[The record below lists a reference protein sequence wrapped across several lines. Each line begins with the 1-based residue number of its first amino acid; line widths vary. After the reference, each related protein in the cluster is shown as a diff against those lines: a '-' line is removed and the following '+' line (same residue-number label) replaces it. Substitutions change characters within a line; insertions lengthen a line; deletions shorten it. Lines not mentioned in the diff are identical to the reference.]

1 MSNMSALA
9 LIGVL
14 SILCQ
19 WSAWRLK
26 IPAILPLL
34 IVGMV
39 VGPGLGWLQPDA
51 VFGDILFPLVSLSV
65 AIILFEGSLTLKM
78 EEIRGH
84 GRMVTNLVSVGVLVT
99 WVSISIVTYLLMDFG
114 WELSALLGALVVV
127 TGPTVIMPMLRSVRP
142 KSNIANIL
150 RWEGIII
157 DPVGALLAVLVY
169 EFIIASQG
177 AGLLHAFQAF
187 GITIGIGFALGYA
200 AGKLLGIALYKGW
213 FPHYL
218 KNVATLAAVLG
229 VFALSNALQHESG
242 LLTVTVMGMVM
253 ANMRNLNLDDILEF
267 KETLSVLL
275 ISGLFIILAARLNTD
290 AFSQLGMPAV
300 VLLAVIIFAVRP
312 LSVWISA
319 FGTQLNFKEKLL
331 LSWIAPRGIVA
342 AAVSALF
349 ALKLQQAGWS
359 DAELLVPLVFLV
371 ILSTVVL
378 QSLTAKPLAHALKLR
393 EPPAHGFLIFG
404 ANATARAIAKA
415 LRDHELPVLLADTN
429 WENIKT
435 ARMENLPVYFGNP
448 TSEHAENNMD
458 MTGIGKVLILSP
470 YKQLN
475 PVVALH
481 YMDWFAS
488 EKIYGLPS
496 TEHDAPARN
505 QLSESYR
512 ERLKLFGKG
521 VTFSKL
527 ASLTFQGA
535 QMKTTAITENFSF
548 TDYQERYGNRAI
560 PMFAI
565 DERKVFHVFTTDH
578 TFEPKPGW
586 QIVALITAD
595 EISEQKAVK
604 QSREKEEKLEKAQK
618 EQQVKDENPKED
630 GK

>member
-14 SILCQ
+14 SIFCQ

-34 IVGMV
+34 LVGML
-39 VGPGLGWLQPDA
+39 VGPGLGWLDPDA
-51 VFGDILFPLVSLSV
+51 VFGDVLFPLVSLSV

-84 GRMVTNLVSVGVLVT
+84 GRMVTNLVGIGVLIT
-99 WVSISIVTYLLMDFG
+99 WVSISVFAYLLLDFG
-114 WELSALLGALVVV
+114 WELAALFGALVVV

-142 KSNIANIL
+142 KANIANIL

-177 AGLLHAFQAF
+177 AGMAHAMQAF
-187 GITIGIGFALGYA
+187 AITIGVGFALGYA
-200 AGKLLGIALYKGW
+200 AGKVLGIALTKGW

-218 KNVATLAAVLG
+218 KNVATLASVLG

-253 ANMRNLNLDDILEF
+253 ANTKNLDLDDILEF

-275 ISGLFIILAARLNTD
+275 ISGLFIILAARLNIET
-290 AFSQLGMPAV
+290 FSQLGMPAV
-300 VLLAVIIFAVRP
+300 VLLAIIIFVVRP
-312 LSVWISA
+312 LSVWFSA
-319 FGTQLNFKEKLL
+319 MGTQLNFKEKAL

-349 ALKLQQAGWS
+349 ALKLQQNGWAE
-359 DAELLVPLVFLV
+359 AELLVPLVFLV
-371 ILSTVVL
+371 IMSTVVL
-378 QSLTAKPLAHALKLR
+378 QSLTAKPFAHLLKLR

-404 ANATARAIAKA
+404 ANVMARRVAKA
-415 LRDHELPVLLADTN
+415 LKDHDLPVLLADTN
-429 WENIKT
+429 WENVKQ

-458 MTGIGKVLILSP
+458 LTGIGRVLIMSP

-481 YMDWFAS
+481 FMDWFS
-488 EKIYGLPS
+488 GEKIFGLPS
-496 TEHDAPARN
+496 NEHDAPARN

-527 ASLTFQGA
+527 ASLAFQGA
-535 QMKTTAITENFSF
+535 QMKTTSLTESF
-548 TDYQERYGNRAI
+548 TFRDYQERYGNRAT
-560 PMFAI
+560 PMFAL
-565 DERKVFHVFTTDH
+565 DDRGFCHVFTSDH
-578 TFEPKPGW
+578 KFEPKAGW
-586 QIVALITAD
+586 HIIALVTVEETAA
-595 EISEQKAVK
+595 EQSVK
-604 QSREKEEKLEKAQK
+604 QVKEKE
-618 EQQVKDENPKED
+618 
-630 GK
+630 

>member
-14 SILCQ
+14 SIMCQ

-34 IVGMV
+34 LVGMV

-51 VFGDILFPLVSLSV
+51 VFGDLLFPLVSLSV
-65 AIILFEGSLTLKM
+65 AIILFEGSLTLKI
-78 EEIRGH
+78 EGIRGH
-84 GRMVTNLVSVGVLVT
+84 GRMVTNLVSIGVLVT
-99 WVSISIVTYLLMDFG
+99 WLSIAMLAYFLMDFG
-114 WELSALLGALVVV
+114 WELAALFGALVVV
-127 TGPTVIMPMLRSVRP
+127 TGPTVIMPMIRSVRP
-142 KSNIANIL
+142 KSNVANIL

-177 AGLLHAFQAF
+177 AGAVQAMEAFA
-187 GITIGIGFALGYA
+187 ITIGVGFALGYA
-200 AGKLLGIALYKGW
+200 AGKLLGVALRKGW

-218 KNVATLAAVLG
+218 KNVATLAMVLG
-229 VFALSNALQHESG
+229 VFALSNAVQHESG

-253 ANMRNLNLDDILEF
+253 ANTRNLDLDDILEF

-275 ISGLFIILAARLNTD
+275 ISGLFIILAARLNME
-290 AFSQLGMPAV
+290 AFSELGMPAV
-300 VLLAVIIFAVRP
+300 ILLAVIIFAVRP

-319 FGTQLNFKEKLL
+319 IGTQLNFKEKLL

-349 ALKLQQAGWS
+349 ALKLQQAGW
-359 DAELLVPLVFLV
+359 AEADLLVPLVFLV

-404 ANATARAIAKA
+404 ANMTARRIAKA
-415 LRDHELPVLLADTN
+415 LKEHDVPVLLADTN
-429 WENIKT
+429 WENIKQG
-435 ARMENLPVYFGNP
+435 RMENLPVYFGNP
-448 TSEHAENNMD
+448 TSDHAENNMD
-458 MTGIGKVLILSP
+458 LKGIGRVLILSP

-481 YMDWFAS
+481 FIDWFS
-488 EKIYGLPS
+488 TDKIFGLPS
-496 TEHDAPARN
+496 NEHEGPARN
-505 QLSESYR
+505 QLSENYR

-535 QMKTTAITENFSF
+535 QMKTTNLTENFSF
-548 TDYQERYGNRAI
+548 VDYQERYGNRAI
-560 PMFAI
+560 PMFAM
-565 DERKVFHVFTTDH
+565 DERKMFHVFTTDH

-586 QIVALITAD
+586 QIIALVTAED
-595 EISEQKAVK
+595 SAAEQAVK
-604 QSREKEEKLEKAQK
+604 QHSDKEES
-618 EQQVKDENPKED
+618 
-630 GK
+630 

>member
-34 IVGMV
+34 LVGMA
-39 VGPGLGWLQPDA
+39 VGPGFGWLQPDA
-51 VFGDILFPLVSLSV
+51 VFGDVLFPLVSLSV
-65 AIILFEGSLTLKM
+65 AIILFEGSLTLKI

-84 GRMVTNLVSVGVLVT
+84 GRMVTHLVSIGMLVT
-99 WVSISIVTYLLMDFG
+99 WLAIALAAFLLMDFG
-114 WELSALLGALVVV
+114 WEMAALFGALVVV

-142 KSNIANIL
+142 KSTIANIL

-157 DPVGALLAVLVY
+157 DPIGALLAVLVY
-169 EFIIASQG
+169 EFIVASQG
-177 AGLLHAFQAF
+177 AGFLHAMQAF
-187 GITIGIGFALGYA
+187 AITIGVGFALGYA
-200 AGKLLGIALYKGW
+200 AGKVLGMALNKGW
-213 FPHYL
+213 LPHYL

-253 ANMRNLNLDDILEF
+253 ANTRNLHLEDILEF

-275 ISGLFIILAARLNTD
+275 ISGLFIILAARLDID
-290 AFSQLGMPAV
+290 AFSQLGLPAV
-300 VLLAVIIFAVRP
+300 ILLAIIIFVVRP

-319 FGTQLNFKEKLL
+319 IGTRLDVKEKVL

-359 DAELLVPLVFLV
+359 EAELLVPLVFLV

-393 EPPAHGFLIFG
+393 EPPAQGFLVFG
-404 ANATARAIAKA
+404 ANATARQIAKS
-415 LRDHELPVLLADTN
+415 LKEHDLPVLLADTN
-429 WENIKT
+429 WENIKQ

-458 MTGIGKVLILSP
+458 LTGIGRVLILSP

-481 YMDWFAS
+481 FMDWFDS
-488 EKIYGLPS
+488 ERIYGLPNN
-496 TEHDAPARN
+496 EHDAPARN

-535 QMKTTAITENFSF
+535 QMKTTAITESFSF
-548 TDYQERYGNRAI
+548 QDYQERYGNRAI
-560 PMFAI
+560 PMFAV
-565 DERKVFHVFTTDH
+565 DERKHCHVFTSDH

-586 QIVALITAD
+586 QIVALITAE
-595 EISEQKAVK
+595 EISEQQAVK
-604 QSREKEEKLEKAQK
+604 QNR
-618 EQQVKDENPKED
+618 DKED
-630 GK
+630 S

>member
-34 IVGMV
+34 LVGML

-65 AIILFEGSLTLKM
+65 AIILFEGSLTLKID
-78 EEIRGH
+78 EIRGH
-84 GRMVTNLVSVGVLVT
+84 GRMVTNLVSLGVFVT
-99 WVSISIVTYLLMDFG
+99 WIGVALVAYVLMDFG
-114 WELSALLGALVVV
+114 WELAALFGALVVV

-142 KSNIANIL
+142 KSNLANIL

-177 AGLLHAFQAF
+177 AGMLHAMQAF
-187 GITIGIGFALGYA
+187 AITIGVGFALGYA
-200 AGKLLGIALYKGW
+200 AGKLLGTALRKGW

-218 KNVATLAAVLG
+218 QNVATLVTVLG

-253 ANMRNLNLDDILEF
+253 ANTRNLNLDDILEF

-275 ISGLFIILAARLNTD
+275 ISGLFIILAARLNME
-290 AFSQLGMPAV
+290 AFSELGLPAV
-300 VLLAVIIFAVRP
+300 ILLAIIIFVVRP
-312 LSVWISA
+312 LSVWLSA
-319 FGTQLNFKEKLL
+319 IGTPLNVREKVL

-349 ALKLQQAGWS
+349 ALKLQQAGWQA
-359 DAELLVPLVFLV
+359 AELLVPLVFLV

-404 ANATARAIAKA
+404 ANMTARRIAKA
-415 LRDHELPVLLADTN
+415 LKEQNLQVLLADTN
-429 WENIKT
+429 WENIKQ
-435 ARMENLPVYFGNP
+435 ARMENLAVYFGNP
-448 TSEHAENNMD
+448 TSDHAENNMD
-458 MTGIGKVLILSP
+458 LTGIGRVLILSP

-481 YMDWFAS
+481 FMDWFS
-488 EKIYGLPS
+488 SNKIFGLPS
-496 TEHDAPARN
+496 NEHEAPARN

-527 ASLTFQGA
+527 ASLSFQGA
-535 QMKTTAITENFSF
+535 QMKTTNLTDSFSF
-548 TDYQERYGNRAI
+548 IDYQERYGNRAI
-560 PMFAI
+560 PMFAM
-565 DERKVFHVFTTDH
+565 DERKVMHVFTTDH
-578 TFEPKPGW
+578 TFEPKSGW
-586 QIVALITAD
+586 QIIALVTVEETSA
-595 EISEQKAVK
+595 EQAVK
-604 QSREKEEKLEKAQK
+604 SS
-618 EQQVKDENPKED
+618 
-630 GK
+630 

>member
-14 SILCQ
+14 SIFCQ
-19 WSAWRLK
+19 WTAWRLK

-34 IVGMV
+34 LVGML
-39 VGPGLGWLQPDA
+39 VGPSLGWLQPDA
-51 VFGDILFPLVSLSV
+51 VFGDILFPVVSLSV
-65 AIILFEGSLTLKM
+65 AIILFEGSLTLRLN
-78 EEIRGH
+78 EIRGH
-84 GRMVTNLVSVGVLVT
+84 GRMVTHLVSIGVLVT
-99 WVSISIVTYLLMDFG
+99 WIAAAICAYFLMDFG
-114 WELSALLGALVVV
+114 WELAALFGALVVV

-157 DPVGALLAVLVY
+157 DPVGALLAVLVF

-177 AGLLHAFQAF
+177 AGFFHAMQAF
-187 GITIGIGFALGYA
+187 AITVAIGFILGFA
-200 AGKLLGIALYKGW
+200 AGRLLGIALTKGW

-218 KNVATLAAVLG
+218 QNVAVLAMVLG
-229 VFALSNALQHESG
+229 VFALSNAVQHESG

-253 ANMRNLNLDDILEF
+253 ANTRNLILDDIMEF

-275 ISGLFIILAARLNTD
+275 ISGLFIILAARLNFE
-290 AFSQLGMPAV
+290 AFSELGMPAV
-300 VLLAVIIFAVRP
+300 ILLGLIIFAIRP
-312 LSVWISA
+312 LSVWVSA
-319 FGTQLNFKEKLL
+319 IGTKLDVKEKVL

-359 DAELLVPLVFLV
+359 EAELLVPLVFLV

-404 ANATARAIAKA
+404 ANATARMIAKA
-415 LRDHELPVLLADTN
+415 IKEHDLPVLLADTN

-458 MTGIGKVLILSP
+458 LNGIGKVMILSP

-481 YMDWFAS
+481 FMDWFKAS
-488 EKIYGLPS
+488 KIYGLP
-496 TEHDAPARN
+496 TNEHDAPRRN

-512 ERLKLFGKG
+512 ERLNLFGKG

-535 QMKTTAITENFSF
+535 QMKTTALTENFNF

-560 PMFAI
+560 PMFAL
-565 DERKVFHVFTTDH
+565 DERKVLHVFTTDH

-586 QIVALITAD
+586 QIIALITAD
-595 EISEQKAVK
+595 EISEQKAAK
-604 QSREKEEKLEKAQK
+604 QLREKEEKEAQEEKQQGTK
-618 EQQVKDENPKED
+618 ELSQTKDAE
-630 GK
+630 